1 MRIVLTIVTMCALFG
16 AAAVVDPNRVHL
28 IVQWSMHRQPAAA
41 YALLILEPL
50 VIAGL
55 AILAARLR
63 QWMLPLV
70 AFAALGAV
78 WAGVPLEM
86 GALLLAIAI
95 MSWPPRW
102 SRTHLRPA

>member
-1 MRIVLTIVTMCALFG
+1 MRIVLTIVTACAVFG
-16 AAAVVDPNRVHL
+16 AAAVLDPNRVHL

-41 YALLILEPL
+41 YLLLVLEPL

-63 QWMLPLV
+63 QWMLPIL
-70 AFAALGAV
+70 AFAILGAV
-78 WAGVPLEM
+78 WADAPLEF
-86 GALLLAIAI
+86 GALLLATAI

-102 SRTHLRPA
+102 SRTHLSPV